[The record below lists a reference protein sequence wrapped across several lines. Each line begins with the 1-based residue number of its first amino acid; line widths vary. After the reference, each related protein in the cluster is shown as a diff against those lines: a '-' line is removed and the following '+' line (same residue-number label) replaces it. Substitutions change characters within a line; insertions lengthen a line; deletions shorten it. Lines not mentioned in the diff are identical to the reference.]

1 MQRGVF
7 GTQCGAG
14 PKQRLGDPLEHGLAG
29 HELADAGLELAFA
42 DRADLPPEAAQDAAE
57 AALDIPQLGHQQ
69 LARG

>member
-1 MQRGVF
+1 VAYSARSAARAESSGSA
-7 GTQCGAG
+7 T
-14 PKQRLGDPLEHGLAG
+14 RSSIGLAG